1 MVRAQRRVVALHR
14 SYLQRLVRAHEEER
28 SRIARDVHD
37 DAVQRLTVIGRELEL
52 LQHDGEP
59 LGDDRVRHIGG
70 IQGEVRDLA
79 DALRQL
85 AHQLHP
91 AALEHA
97 GLNVALRQLADETTR
112 AHGVNV
118 RVQLPDREL
127 SLSQDVR
134 LALFR
139 IAQEALSNAVRHAR
153 TDEVSIR
160 LKDDGAGAE
169 LEVED
174 SGVGFDQRAIG
185 HRGIG
190 LVGIEERARLA
201 GGNAWVMSAPGQGTR
216 VAARIGSARGSR

>member
-14 SYLQRLVRAHEEER
+14 SYLQRLVKAHEEER

-37 DAVQRLTVIGRELEL
+37 DAVQRLTFIGRELEL
-52 LQHDGEP
+52 FQSEGEP
-59 LGDDRVRHIGG
+59 LGDGRVRHIGG
-70 IQGEVRDLA
+70 IQGEVHDLA

-97 GLNVALRQLADETTR
+97 GLNLALRQLADEITR
-112 AHGVNV
+112 AHGVKV
-118 RVQLPDREL
+118 RLQLPEREL
-127 SLSQDVR
+127 PLNPDAQ

-139 IAQEALSNAVRHAR
+139 IAQEAMNNAVRHSDS
-153 TDEVSIR
+153 DEVSVQLR
-160 LKDDGAGAE
+160 SDGATAE
-169 LEVED
+169 LQVED
-174 SGVGFDQRAIG
+174 AGVGFDQRSIR

-201 GGNAWVMSAPGQGTR
+201 GGNAWVASAPGQGTR
-216 VAARIGSARGSR
+216 VTVRVGSGVGDA

>member
-37 DAVQRLTVIGRELEL
+37 DAVQRLTFIGRELEL
-52 LQHDGEP
+52 FQSGGEP
-59 LGDDRVRHIGG
+59 LGSDRVRHIGG
-70 IQGEVRDLA
+70 IQGEVHDLA

-97 GLNVALRQLADETTR
+97 GLNLALRQLADETAR
-112 AHGVNV
+112 GHGLKV
-118 RVQLPDREL
+118 RLELPEREL
-127 SLSQDVR
+127 PLNPDAR

-139 IAQEALSNAVRHAR
+139 IAQEAVGNAVRHAGS
-153 TDEVSIR
+153 DEVTVQLRS
-160 LKDDGAGAE
+160 DGATAE
-169 LEVED
+169 LRVED
-174 SGVGFDQRAIG
+174 AGAGFDQRAIRS
-185 HRGIG
+185 HGIG

-201 GGNAWVMSAPGQGTR
+201 GGTAWVMSAPGQGTR
-216 VAARIGSARGSR
+216 VIARIQSDGGSG